1 MIATVEERS
10 KTVTSSK
17 TSRRKTGLKPLIE
30 RLPPGSTLILTN
42 QTWENYEKLL
52 NEIGEASGLRTSFN
66 KGNLEIMTLSTTHE
80 SYSEMVGRFVDRIT
94 IFSNVDILFFGSA
107 TLKKSRAEKG
117 SEPDAC
123 FYVQN
128 AAAIGEKISVNFAI
142 DPPPDVVVEI
152 DWKHDS
158 LYKFPIYA
166 ALNVPEIW
174 RYDGYKAAFYKLEE
188 ERYVEIENSV
198 ALPMLSAQVL
208 SDFLN
213 RNGKESQSKI
223 LRDFEEWLKAKT
235 K

>member
-10 KTVTSSK
+10 KIGTSSRI
-17 TSRRKTGLKPLIE
+17 SRRKTGLKPLIE
-30 RLPPGSTLILTN
+30 RLPPDSTLILTD

-52 NEIGEASGLRTSFN
+52 NEIGEASGLRISFN

-80 SYSEMVGRFVDRIT
+80 SYSRLIEKFIGSICITSRI
-94 IFSNVDILFFGSA
+94 DIASFGSA
-107 TLKKSRAEKG
+107 TIKKSRVEKG

-174 RYDGYKAAFYKLEE
+174 RYDGNKMAFYKLDEE
-188 ERYVEIENSV
+188 KYVEIEQSL

-223 LRDFEEWLKAKT
+223 LRDFEEWLKTKT